1 MPEALQPH
9 QVGIIISVLLIKK
22 KNPSGPERGSDSAH
36 VTPFEMMASE
46 DARLLPPFT
55 PIVSA
60 EASKARARASWL
72 SGPTRSSR
80 PLALFLQLGSVYLR
94 VQPLAGGLTSRE
106 VEPSYGN
113 KDTNHRSA
121 QPIHSPVPQ

>member
-1 MPEALQPH
+1 
-9 QVGIIISVLLIKK
+9 
-22 KNPSGPERGSDSAH
+22 
-36 VTPFEMMASE
+36 MASE

-60 EASKARARASWL
+60 EESKARARASWL
-72 SGPTRSSR
+72 SGLTRSSR

-121 QPIHSPVPQ
+121 QPIHGPVPQ